1 MLVLILVKRQDP
13 VKVFSLVNILTVTTL
28 VSSAL
33 SLWYQLL
40 ELESR
45 IANQSGAFSFGSDR
59 PYPPLPHLTLG
70 FEKNHLPT
78 GGNNAYIQCD
88 RWQGQ
93 CAKGCSILMQHS
105 YYALPKFVELAISS
119 PDQ

>member
-1 MLVLILVKRQDP
+1 MLGLLRILIAFMLVLILVKRQDP

-70 FEKNHLPT
+70 FEKNLLP
-78 GGNNAYIQCD
+78 
-88 RWQGQ
+88 R
-93 CAKGCSILMQHS
+93 
-105 YYALPKFVELAISS
+105 E
-119 PDQ
+119 